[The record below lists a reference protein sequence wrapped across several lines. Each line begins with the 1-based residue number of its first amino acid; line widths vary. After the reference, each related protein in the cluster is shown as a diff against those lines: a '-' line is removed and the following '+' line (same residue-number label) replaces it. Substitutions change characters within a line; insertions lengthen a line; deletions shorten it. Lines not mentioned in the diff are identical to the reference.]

1 MFYLIGTDEAGYG
14 PNLGPLAVSAT
25 LWRVEN
31 DALSPD
37 ALYDA
42 LAPVAVQSGA
52 GRKEQKEGKDGKEE
66 REKQEETRIPI
77 ADSKK
82 LHRRETLAP
91 LETAVFAAL
100 TALGKATGPLDSSA
114 ACDILCGMERSSE
127 RRRIPWHTPE
137 SELILP
143 KDLSWERVERLG
155 DALAD
160 IMTRS
165 GVALCEICSD
175 LVFPERFNAETDD
188 AGSKGVVLSDTTM
201 KLIVRCWNEVQKME
215 SERLIS
221 ATGISSDFFSSSS
234 LGVSGGSSAFDAS
247 EGSGSSGKRPLSEVR
262 VFCDKHGGRNFYLPT
277 LMEFFP
283 TLPFCVVHESREFSE
298 YVHYGEYA
306 TLRIRFQ
313 AKGEAFLPVALASM
327 VSKYLREISME
338 RFNLW
343 WRLLLPEIRPTAG
356 YPLDA
361 KRFRE
366 EIAPKM
372 EELNL
377 NWDQFWR
384 KR

>member
-1 MFYLIGTDEAGYG
+1 MTDSYFFTRKMFYLIGTDEAGYG

-25 LWRVEN
+25 LWRVQN
-31 DALSPD
+31 DGFYPET
-37 ALYDA
+37 LYDA
-42 LAPVAVQSGA
+42 LAPTVIQNRAE
-52 GRKEQKEGKDGKEE
+52 RREKKEG
-66 REKQEETRIPI
+66 TFIPI

-91 LETAVFAAL
+91 LETAVLAAL
-100 TALGKATGPLDSSA
+100 AALGKVTGPLESSA
-114 ACDILCGMERSSE
+114 ACDILCGAEHSIE

-143 KDLSWERVERLG
+143 RNLSWGQVAELG
-155 DALAD
+155 NALAETMD
-160 IMTRS
+160 RS
-165 GVALCEICSD
+165 GVSLCEICSD
-175 LVFPERFNAETDD
+175 LVFPERFNAESDS
-188 AGSKGVVLSDTTM
+188 AGSKGVVLSDATM
-201 KLIVRCWNEVQKME
+201 KLIVHCWHEVQKME
-215 SERLIS
+215 DERLTS
-221 ATGISSDFFSSSS
+221 VSTEASNEFSSS
-234 LGVSGGSSAFDAS
+234 VSRVS
-247 EGSGSSGKRPLSEVR
+247 EKRKLPEVR

-277 LMEFFP
+277 LMESFP
-283 TLPFCVVHESREFSE
+283 DLPFCTVLESREFSE
-298 YVHYGEYA
+298 YVHYGERA

-313 AKGEAFLPVALASM
+313 AKGETLLPVALASM
-327 VSKYLREISME
+327 ASKYLREISME
-338 RFNLW
+338 RFNIW

-366 EIAPKM
+366 EIASKM